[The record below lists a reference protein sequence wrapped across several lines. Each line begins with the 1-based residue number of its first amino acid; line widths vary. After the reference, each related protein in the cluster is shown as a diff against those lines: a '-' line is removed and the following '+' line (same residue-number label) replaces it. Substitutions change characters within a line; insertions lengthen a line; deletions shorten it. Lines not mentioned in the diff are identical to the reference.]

1 MKSPTLRLRVFLA
14 TMTVIVAFLA
24 LTYGVM
30 RGLVDRILE
39 AEIQDG
45 LQRARR
51 AQASLSEMR
60 SVVLLEQAR
69 SVAQVP
75 HLRAVLDTPGVDRS
89 TVVYT
94 IASLGKA
101 LGADLLF
108 VSDARGAIL
117 ADTQGTPEG
126 GEPYPAVAGG
136 LAGDESCGIWE
147 YAGEPYLVAVSPV
160 VLDGTVLA
168 SVGLGYPLEQHA
180 RDLRRVTGLDVT
192 LMSGERLLAA
202 AWSTDAS
209 ADALAAVPPPRA
221 DAAPWAHLEAER
233 ETRLTLGDREYMAIA
248 VPLEGSRLRLVLSR
262 PLDDVLQHFQRA
274 RRELL
279 VIGTLIAAIGLAV
292 SRWVSERIA
301 RPIRA
306 LTGAA
311 RALARGELDTAVDA
325 RSRDE
330 VGLLA
335 QAFNDMTRQI
345 SALMNEAVA
354 KTRAAEQA
362 SEAKSVFLATMS
374 HEIRTPLNGVL
385 GFAEQL
391 QASELSA
398 EQREQLGFVQ
408 RSGQDLLGIID
419 EVLDF
424 ARLEAGELRLE
435 QSEFRLASCLAR
447 AIDPLRPAIA
457 AKGLE
462 LSLEIE
468 EGMPETLIGPASRV
482 RQIAANYA
490 NNALKFTAS
499 GEIRVRA
506 ARLSETAESVLVR
519 VSVQDTGIGIAGE
532 RQGQLFRPFAQLDS
546 GANREY
552 GGTGLG
558 LAICKELAALMQG
571 QVGVESTP
579 GVGSTFWFT
588 ALLKKHRECAAA
600 LPSRPATVAA
610 EQPPP
615 SWLPD
620 AAARERRASQ
630 RILVAEDNPVNQRVV
645 AAVLQRSGW
654 THKLVENGVQA
665 VEAFAAETFDLVLMD
680 CQMPVLDGIEAT
692 RRIRAL
698 ERGARVPIV
707 ALTANAFGADRDACL
722 AAGMD
727 DFIAKPFK
735 TPELVATLER
745 WLAARSAA

>member
-1 MKSPTLRLRVFLA
+1 MKGAGLRLRVFLA

-24 LTYGVM
+24 LTYGAM
-30 RGLVDRILE
+30 RSLVDRILE

-45 LQRARR
+45 LARARR
-51 AQASLSEMR
+51 AQASFSEMR

-94 IASLGKA
+94 IASLEKA
-101 LGADLLF
+101 LDAELLF
-108 VSDARGAIL
+108 VSDAHGAIL
-117 ADTQGTPEG
+117 ADTQGTPERR
-126 GEPYPAVAGG
+126 EPYPAVAGG
-136 LAGDESCGIWE
+136 LAGHESCGIWE

-160 VLDGTVLA
+160 VLDGAVLGA
-168 SVGLGYPLEQHA
+168 VGLGYPLEQHA
-180 RDLRRVTGLDVT
+180 LDLRRVTGLDVT
-192 LMSGERLLAA
+192 LVDGERLLAA
-202 AWSTDAS
+202 AWSGDA
-209 ADALAAVPPPRA
+209 APPRA
-221 DAAPWAHLEAER
+221 DPAPWTQLEAEI
-233 ETRLTLGDREYMAIA
+233 ETRLDLGDREYMAVA
-248 VPLEGSRLRLVLSR
+248 VPLAGSQLELVLSR
-262 PLDDVLQHFQRA
+262 PLDDVLEHIQRA

-279 VIGTLIAAIGLAV
+279 VIGSLIAVVGLVV
-292 SRWVSERIA
+292 SHWVSERIA

-311 RALARGELDTAVDA
+311 RALARGELDTAVDVRA
-325 RSRDE
+325 RDE

-335 QAFNDMTRQI
+335 QAFNHMTRQI
-345 SALMNEAVA
+345 SALMKEAVE

-374 HEIRTPLNGVL
+374 HEMRTPLNGVL

-391 QASELSA
+391 QVSQLSA
-398 EQREQLGFVQ
+398 EQREQLGFIQ

-424 ARLEAGELRLE
+424 ARLEAGEMRLE
-435 QSEFRLASCLAR
+435 QSEFRLSSCLGR
-447 AIDPLRPAIA
+447 ALDPLRPAIA

-468 EGMPETLIGPASRV
+468 EGVPETLIGPASRL

-499 GEIRVRA
+499 GAIRVRA
-506 ARLSETAESVLVR
+506 GRLSETPESVLLR
-519 VSVQDTGIGIAGE
+519 ISVEDTGIGIPAD
-532 RQGQLFRPFAQLDS
+532 RIGQLFRPFAQLDS

-552 GGTGLG
+552 RGTGLG

-571 QVGVESTP
+571 QVGVHSTP

-588 ALLKKHRECAAA
+588 ALLKKHRAESA
-600 LPSRPATVAA
+600 LPGREPAATTP
-610 EQPPP
+610 QQPP

-620 AAARERRASQ
+620 AAARERRGRQ

-645 AAVLQRSGW
+645 AAVLQRAGW
-654 THKLVENGVQA
+654 SHVLVENGSQA
-665 VEAFAAETFDLVLMD
+665 VERFAAQAFDLVLMD
-680 CQMPVLDGIEAT
+680 CQMPVLDGLEAT

-698 ERGARVPIV
+698 EPGARVPIV
-707 ALTANAFGADRDACL
+707 ALTANAFGADRAACL

-727 DFIAKPFK
+727 DFLAKPFK
-735 TPELVATLER
+735 TPELIATLDR